1 MDRWS
6 SIWTWGGLGTPQA
19 DEFIVIQTGQE
30 IVLDVTT
37 PTLAFLLLDGGTL
50 IFDRDQDGLTLHSE
64 YILLLKDGRLEIG
77 TEEEPYLNRANIMMH
92 GHVRCIELPVFGCK
106 VISRVLKKSCRRIC
120 VDVIFFN
127 I

>member
-1 MDRWS
+1 M
-6 SIWTWGGLGTPQA
+6 
-19 DEFIVIQTGQE
+19 
-30 IVLDVTT
+30 
-37 PTLAFLLLDGGTL
+37 DGGTL

-106 VISRVLKKSCRRIC
+106 VISRVNENKNQTILSPIKIGAHYMGLGVVTALLPLVKVLWGGTFPSLPDDAHRLQYKNN
-120 VDVIFFN
+120 F
-127 I
+127 